1 MELIKEISEIQ
12 KSALEYLAGIAGI
25 DLSEDWD
32 RGLLVK
38 ELADGGMGSFQVF
51 QNQVEPSGVRT
62 FGKRVS
68 EYQYNDRDGIP
79 VLVSLN
85 LDSEGRLFEVD
96 VWKIH
101 YSSVRDFKVPE

>member
-1 MELIKEISEIQ
+1 MELVKEISGIQ
-12 KSALEYLAGIAGI
+12 KTALEYLAGIAGI
-25 DLSEDWD
+25 FLSEDWD

-68 EYQYNDRDGIP
+68 EYQYNDRDGVP

-96 VWKIH
+96 VWKID